1 VSEPGGPRQRGR
13 HSSSDDGSAGVPD
26 PHWAPRR
33 EFGPATPYGIPSQ
46 AGGHPTDG
54 FRVPAYLPSPAGRG
68 TGGFRP
74 VSGVLDRFGERTGP
88 VAEPE
93 WWSYGST
100 DHPSHPLSARHR
112 GIDDPGPGAWDT
124 DPGRQQPGNTPR
136 EQYHPSAPL
145 PPLPSGVWDRLR
157 PRDSEVS
164 LGRGDGAYDDR
175 AHDGPAHDDEAFDD
189 DAATVAHPRLG
200 RPTEQARSDVGSYTA
215 DPPLPVEDD
224 RTDAHRF
231 DQDVWDDRT
240 GGLEVIGAHVGDDG
254 SRGRRW
260 RRGRGQDRR
269 DAVADPALDADLD
282 GHPGAD
288 LSAGDHALAGGH
300 DAPVPVARYD
310 QYADDHGYDGYA
322 QDPDGVDDLAF
333 DDDGDHDQ
341 ADQHHGYDEP
351 GYDDHL
357 PDEDIPVAP
366 YDARSGRRRRRR
378 RIAVLLSLLVLA
390 GLVAGIVV
398 GGGKL
403 LTMINPASRDFTGQG
418 TGTAEVR
425 INQGDT
431 LSDIGQVLVDGG
443 VIASVGPF
451 VDAAEAEPDATG
463 IQPGVYRLREQMSGK
478 AAVDLLLDPASR
490 LVTRITLREGLT
502 VKATLAKLAETTG
515 TPVAQ
520 FEAAA
525 DPAALGLPDYA
536 RGKLEGFLFPATYDF
551 EPDTT
556 PADMLKQMVD
566 RAVHALDELQI
577 APADR
582 LTVLTKASLVQAEAS
597 STEDMAKVARVL
609 ENRLA
614 DGMALQLDTTVNYA
628 NGKSGITTTLADRKN
643 PSPYNTYVHPGLPP
657 GAIDNPGEEALR
669 AALSPAVGEWRFFVV
684 VNPDTGET
692 RFAVTG
698 AEHQQNVL
706 LFQQWLREH
715 PGG

>member
-1 VSEPGGPRQRGR
+1 MSEPGGPRQRGR
-13 HSSSDDGSAGVPD
+13 HSSADDGSAGVPTQ
-26 PHWAPRR
+26 PWAARR
-33 EFGPATPYGIPSQ
+33 EPGPAMPYGIPPQ
-46 AGGHPTDG
+46 AGQPTDD
-54 FRVPAYLPSPAGRG
+54 FRVPAYLPSPAGRA

-112 GIDDPGPGAWDT
+112 GTDDREPGGWNPEPD
-124 DPGRQQPGNTPR
+124 RQQPGSAPR

-157 PRDSEVS
+157 PRDSE
-164 LGRGDGAYDDR
+164 LYGRGDGAYGDRTHDDG
-175 AHDGPAHDDEAFDD
+175 AYDDEAFDE

-200 RPTEQARSDVGSYTA
+200 RPTERARSDEGTRA
-215 DPPLPVEDD
+215 DVPPFPVEDE

-231 DQDVWDDRT
+231 DQDGWEDRT

-260 RRGRGQDRR
+260 RRSRRDDRR
-269 DAVADPALDADLD
+269 DAGVDPATEADL
-282 GHPGAD
+282 GSD
-288 LSAGDHALAGGH
+288 LSAEDHALAGGH
-300 DAPVPVARYD
+300 GRAGYVPD
-310 QYADDHGYDGYA
+310 QH
-322 QDPDGVDDLAF
+322 GVDDLPYDDHPYDDHPFDGRPF
-333 DDDGDHDQ
+333 DDHGDPG
-341 ADQHHGYDEP
+341 HGHDEP
-351 GYDDHL
+351 AFDDHL
-357 PDEDIPVAP
+357 PDDHLPDDDIPVAP

-378 RIAVLLSLLVLA
+378 RIAVVLSLLVL
-390 GLVAGIVV
+390 GGIVAGIVV

-418 TGTAEVR
+418 TGTAQVR

-431 LSDIGQVLVDGG
+431 LSDIGQILVDGG

-451 VDAAEAEPDATG
+451 VDAAEADPDAAG
-463 IQPGVYRLREQMSGK
+463 IQPGVYRLREKMSGK
-478 AAVDLLLDPASR
+478 AAVSLLLDPASR

-502 VKATLAKLAETTG
+502 VKATLAKLAEATG
-515 TPVAQ
+515 TPPAE
-520 FEAAA
+520 FNAAAA

-566 RAVHALDELQI
+566 RALHAFDDLQI

-582 LTVLTKASLVQAEAS
+582 LMVLTKASLVQAEAS

-614 DGMALQLDTTVNYA
+614 DGMPLQLDTTVNYA
-628 NGKSGITTTLADRKN
+628 NGKTGITTSAADRKN

-669 AALSPAVGEWRFFVV
+669 AVLSPAPGDWRFFVV

-692 RFAVTG
+692 RFARTG